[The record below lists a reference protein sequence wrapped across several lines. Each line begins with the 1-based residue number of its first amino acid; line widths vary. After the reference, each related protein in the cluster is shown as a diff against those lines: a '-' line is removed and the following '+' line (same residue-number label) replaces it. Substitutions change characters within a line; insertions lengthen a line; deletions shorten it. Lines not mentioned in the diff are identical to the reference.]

1 MGHPD
6 ATKTPST
13 RPGSAGT
20 QVPFAAHEFSPVH
33 RFSFYKC
40 GAAPPCLMETSHSC
54 RIVQGLRTTSPVATT
69 HPRQRHG
76 SLSAMRAPVLG
87 SSGGAPCALPQ
98 FRGRSPQPL
107 RFYLAALYFQH
118 SAVLR
123 HDLETSC
130 PPHYQF
136 LDLWGSLSPPGFQL
150 FTRVTVRVGN
160 PMFATCRLFFSR
172 VPTLVKSWNPGLL
185 QRIIL
190 ESCHKTDFTKVI

>member
-1 MGHPD
+1 MTDGGNGQRSSPSAGEMVGGLGHPD

-118 SAVLR
+118 SAVCATISKPPVL
-123 HDLETSC
+123 HITS
-130 PPHYQF
+130 
-136 LDLWGSLSPPGFQL
+136 S
-150 FTRVTVRVGN
+150 
-160 PMFATCRLFFSR
+160 
-172 VPTLVKSWNPGLL
+172 
-185 QRIIL
+185 
-190 ESCHKTDFTKVI
+190 